1 MKKTAYE
8 VESSHAINGGFEITI
23 KTAVF
28 FCKNENTEGVLKSP
42 FFKDTV
48 VSRRYCHVLFYVPC
62 GAYLCLGRNTVKHS
76 N

>member
-1 MKKTAYE
+1 MKKNAYE
-8 VESSHAINGGFEITI
+8 VESSH
-23 KTAVF
+23 AVF

-48 VSRRYCHVLFYVPC
+48 VSRRYCHILFYVPC
-62 GAYLCLGRNTVKHS
+62 GAYLCLGRNAVKHS